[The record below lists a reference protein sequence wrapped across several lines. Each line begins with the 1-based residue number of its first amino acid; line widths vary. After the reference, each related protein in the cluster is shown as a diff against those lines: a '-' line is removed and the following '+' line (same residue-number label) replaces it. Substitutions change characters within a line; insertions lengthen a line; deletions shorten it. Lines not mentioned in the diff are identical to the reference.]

1 MSDCR
6 GDFAKQRRGEG
17 TEREA
22 GDSGRWF
29 AASEPVEKNGE
40 DELSRSIFLAI
51 AEPKPPARSPEL
63 GRRGIQSQTR

>member
-1 MSDCR
+1 MVVATDASWKMF
-6 GDFAKQRRGEG
+6 GAIGESS
-17 TEREA
+17 TLI
-22 GDSGRWF
+22 S
-29 AASEPVEKNGE
+29 E